1 MSLLEARGIDKSYP
15 GVRALA
21 GVDLSVDP
29 GEIHALLGQ
38 NGAGKSTLMKVIA
51 GTVEPDG
58 GTIAVDGE
66 PIELGSPEAAAE
78 HGIGLV
84 YQETSLVGPLSVSE
98 NVLLGRWPMR
108 RGQVDWGALR
118 ARAQVHLDRVG
129 FDVDPKTEIR
139 ELGMAERQLVELAKA
154 LSLGVR
160 RSEAKPSR
168 AAVEAPGMRVM
179 LLDEPTSA
187 LSDRETQRLFEI
199 CRALRDQGVAIVY
212 VSHRLAEIVEICD
225 RVTVLRD
232 GERVKMMPAE
242 GVQESQLARLM
253 VGGERMPAEAAE
265 HSAVA
270 EDAADVALR
279 VRGLARPPRLRPCD
293 LAVRSGEI
301 VAVFGLVGAGR
312 TRLARTLFGLEP
324 AEVGTIEVFGSE
336 RRIATPIDAIAAGLG
351 YLGEDRV
358 AGLVPQLSVAANITL
373 ASLGRTTRAGVLDFK
388 RERAV
393 AERSIAELGIRVSS
407 PDQLAGTL
415 SGGNQQKVVIARW
428 ITSGAR
434 ILILDDPTR
443 GVDVGA
449 KAEVFRLIAELA
461 DDGVAVLFFTS
472 EITEARALGDRI
484 LVMADG
490 SVVSEMPAEVADEE
504 IMTAAGGAYA

>member
-1 MSLLEARGIDKSYP
+1 VTLLEARGIEKSYP

-21 GVDLSVDP
+21 GVDLSVEP

-51 GTVEPDG
+51 GTVAPEAG
-58 GTIAVDGE
+58 SIAVEGE
-66 PIELGSPEAAAE
+66 PVELGSPDAARAR
-78 HGIGLV
+78 GVGLV
-84 YQETSLVGPLSVSE
+84 HQETSLIPPLSVRE

-108 RGQVDWGALR
+108 RGQVDWAALR
-118 ARAQVHLDRVG
+118 TEAQVHLDRVG
-129 FDVDPKTEIR
+129 FDPDPATEIR

-154 LSLGVR
+154 LS
-160 RSEAKPSR
+160 
-168 AAVEAPGMRVM
+168 VEVKVL

-187 LSDRETQRLFEI
+187 LSERETKRLFAI

-212 VSHRLAEIVEICD
+212 VSHRLAEIIEICD

-232 GERVKMMPAE
+232 GSRVDTVSAA
-242 GVQESQLARLM
+242 GIDESQLARMM
-253 VGGERMPAEAAE
+253 VGADETPAEAA
-265 HSAVA
+265 HHTVAVA
-270 EDAADVALR
+270 EDERQPALR
-279 VRGLARPPRLRPCD
+279 VRGLAREPRLRACD
-293 LAVRSGEI
+293 FDLHRGEI

-324 AEVGTIEVFGSE
+324 AGAGTVEVFGSE
-336 RRIATPIDAIAAGLG
+336 RRIGSPIDAIGAGLG
-351 YLGEDRV
+351 YVGEDRA

-373 ASLGRTTRAGVLDFK
+373 ASLDTATRGGVLDFG
-388 RERAV
+388 RERQI

-428 ITSGAR
+428 TTSGAR
-434 ILILDDPTR
+434 VLILDDPTR

-449 KAEVFRLIAELA
+449 KVELFKLVA
-461 DDGVAVLFFTS
+461 KLASDGVAVLFFTS
-472 EITEARALGDRI
+472 EISEARALGDRI
-484 LVMADG
+484 LVMANG
-490 SVVSEMPAEVADEE
+490 SIVAEIGGEAADEQ
-504 IMTAAGGAYA
+504 IMSAAGGAGV